1 MRIHSQRGALR
12 RIAKARQV
20 SKLAEI
26 RAALI
31 AAGFDTAGKQA
42 TVLGVGRSTA
52 WSLLHGGKRAGPSAN
67 IIKRILSSP
76 SLPSSVRKKVNE
88 YVREK
93 SIGLYGHSEV
103 RRRLFA
109 GQFEQRT

>member
-1 MRIHSQRGALR
+1 MRTQSPHGALR
-12 RIAKARQV
+12 RIAKAKQA

-42 TVLGVGRSTA
+42 AVLNVGRSTA

-67 IIKRILSSP
+67 IIKRILASSR
-76 SLPSSVRKKVNE
+76 LPATVRKKVNE
-88 YVREK
+88 YVKEK

-109 GQFEQRT
+109 DQFVES